1 MTPWLIVEDEPD
13 IYSTLVAMSDLIGD
27 GGVAFTDG
35 EEAMEWINEVDAGQS
50 GYVQAKPR
58 LALLDIRLPGEFSGI
73 DVAARLRKS
82 GIFATMGIVMIT
94 AYRLNA
100 GEENAILEA
109 SGADLLL
116 YKPLPKIPE
125 FQEMVRQF
133 L

>member
-27 GGVAFTDG
+27 GGVAFTDA
-35 EEAMEWINEVDAGQS
+35 EEALEWINEVDAGRS

-82 GIFATMGIVMIT
+82 DVFSTMGIVMIT